1 MAERAWQ
8 SVDAPDAWRI
18 VLIEKNRDFI
28 MLYTL
33 KSGARSAIKSRFCLG
48 ASLTIQPP
56 YPKVQIRRKGH
67 PKQVRQI
74 QVSGRLRYFVKLPY
88 HEYNEHPQKQY
99 PEKRE
104 QAPFEVE
111 EENRPQ
117 EVYDKLIVVNHQG
130 VGFRFCTGI

>member
-18 VLIEKNRDFI
+18 VLIEKNRDSI

-33 KSGARSAIKSRFCLG
+33 KSGAHSAIKSRFCLE

-74 QVSGRLRYFVKLPY
+74 QVSGRL
-88 HEYNEHPQKQY
+88 
-99 PEKRE
+99 
-104 QAPFEVE
+104 
-111 EENRPQ
+111 
-117 EVYDKLIVVNHQG
+117 
-130 VGFRFCTGI
+130 